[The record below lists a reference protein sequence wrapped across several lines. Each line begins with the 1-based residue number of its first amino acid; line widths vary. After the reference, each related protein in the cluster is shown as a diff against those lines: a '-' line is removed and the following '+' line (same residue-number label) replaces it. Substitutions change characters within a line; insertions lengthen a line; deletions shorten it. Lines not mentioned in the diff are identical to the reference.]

1 MVLEIK
7 PTAEDIEPEVSRPGL
22 FISEPTP
29 YGQKTHR
36 RCRGRGVYPTE
47 GSCRFPLIVLQQT
60 TQSFLAT
67 HNSVIP
73 ACPSIRQG
81 EQAHQSQGVPRLSFF
96 LPETDF
102 CFSYTSSSSGCMGNL
117 PQKMNCRCT
126 GLRKSAH
133 LEWAEVDGPAQPPGV
148 VDPGSHNCGGIPGT
162 PPAIDYLFGSRL
174 FGSGL
179 FGSGLS
185 SMLII
190 TWYLIALD
198 KATITLEVGRRASP
212 RPNQLF
218 KYCTGRCRQRLR
230 SVPSFLVSEIAE
242 L

>member
-1 MVLEIK
+1 MNALY
-7 PTAEDIEPEVSRPGL
+7 
-22 FISEPTP
+22 P

-179 FGSGLS
+179 FGSGLFGSGLFGSGLFGSRLS

-198 KATITLEVGRRASP
+198 KATITLEVGRRASLLTIEQVT
-212 RPNQLF
+212 R
-218 KYCTGRCRQRLR
+218 
-230 SVPSFLVSEIAE
+230 
-242 L
+242 

>member
-1 MVLEIK
+1 M
-7 PTAEDIEPEVSRPGL
+7 S
-22 FISEPTP
+22 

-81 EQAHQSQGVPRLSFF
+81 EQAHQFQGVPRLSFF

-162 PPAIDYLFGSRL
+162 PPAVVLQVSNADKFVAERL
-174 FGSGL
+174 SCVL
-179 FGSGLS
+179 RL
-185 SMLII
+185 
-190 TWYLIALD
+190 
-198 KATITLEVGRRASP
+198 
-212 RPNQLF
+212 PNR
-218 KYCTGRCRQRLR
+218 KGCR
-230 SVPSFLVSEIAE
+230 
-242 L
+242 